1 MSGSDRFYLV
11 IPANA
16 GTQQKEKLGSMIKAS
31 TVWGTVRFDHSAGM
45 TNKGPMLRVVLFS
58 SLILA
63 AAPTQGQG
71 LTVKTGE
78 SWMFAISRGQPV
90 RARKVEPS
98 VKPPPGQVL
107 VTLRSMMG
115 TSLSITSNNPRAYTY
130 SAELI
135 GAEKSVPVRSCT
147 LPANGRL
154 SFEHWPQKATAVRIS
169 NFKIAAKDG
178 SCP

>member
-1 MSGSDRFYLV
+1 MNRIAALALLTLLAF
-11 IPANA
+11 P
-16 GTQQKEKLGSMIKAS
+16 
-31 TVWGTVRFDHSAGM
+31 
-45 TNKGPMLRVVLFS
+45 
-58 SLILA
+58 A
-63 AAPTQGQG
+63 AAKSPG

-115 TSLSITSNNPRAYTY
+115 TSMSITSNNPRAYTY
-130 SAELI
+130 SAELL
-135 GAEKSVPVRSCT
+135 GADKSVPVRSCT
-147 LPANGRL
+147 LPANARL
-154 SFEHWPQKATAVRIS
+154 SFEHWPQNATAVRIS

>member
-1 MSGSDRFYLV
+1 MNRIAALALLPLLAF
-11 IPANA
+11 P
-16 GTQQKEKLGSMIKAS
+16 
-31 TVWGTVRFDHSAGM
+31 
-45 TNKGPMLRVVLFS
+45 
-58 SLILA
+58 A
-63 AAPTQGQG
+63 AAKSPG
-71 LTVKTGE
+71 LTVKAGE

-115 TSLSITSNNPRAYTY
+115 TSMSITSNNPRAYTY
-130 SAELI
+130 SAELL
-135 GAEKSVPVRSCT
+135 GADKSVPVRSCT
-147 LPANGRL
+147 LPANARL
-154 SFEHWPQKATAVRIS
+154 SFEHWPQNATAVRIS

>member
-1 MSGSDRFYLV
+1 MNRIAALALLTLLAC
-11 IPANA
+11 P
-16 GTQQKEKLGSMIKAS
+16 
-31 TVWGTVRFDHSAGM
+31 
-45 TNKGPMLRVVLFS
+45 
-58 SLILA
+58 A
-63 AAPTQGQG
+63 AAKSPG

-115 TSLSITSNNPRAYTY
+115 TSMSITSNNPRAYTY
-130 SAELI
+130 SAELL
-135 GAEKSVPVRSCT
+135 GADKSVPVRSCT
-147 LPANGRL
+147 LPANARL
-154 SFEHWPQKATAVRIS
+154 SFEHWPQNATAVRIS

>member
-1 MSGSDRFYLV
+1 
-11 IPANA
+11 
-16 GTQQKEKLGSMIKAS
+16 MIRTAFLFAS
-31 TVWGTVRFDHSAGM
+31 IF
-45 TNKGPMLRVVLFS
+45 
-58 SLILA
+58 LA
-63 AAPTQGQG
+63 ASPAVAKSPG
-71 LTVKTGE
+71 LTIRTGE

-90 RARKVEPS
+90 RASRVEPT

-107 VTLRSMMG
+107 ATLRAVMG

-135 GAEKSVPVRSCT
+135 GADKPVPVRSCT

-154 SFEHWPQKATAVRIS
+154 SFEHWPQKASGVRIG
-169 NFKIAAKDG
+169 NFKVAAKDG